1 MFKEEI
7 ERMPYN
13 NKYTPK
19 LLKDHVESGKLG
31 LLKIIHN
38 DKILAGYVI
47 RINIYPTNKKL
58 LEILFVFGK
67 GLSFKL
73 GKQIF
78 KQLEKLAKKLRLHG
92 IELTGRLE
100 WNMIADRL
108 GFNKQQQFTQRTKW
122 LTY

>member
-7 ERMPYN
+7 KRMPYN
-13 NKYTPK
+13 NKYTPE
-19 LLKDHVESGKLG
+19 LLKDHIESGKLG

-47 RINIYPTNKKL
+47 RINTYPTNKKL
-58 LEILFVFGK
+58 LELLFVFGK

-78 KQLEKLAKKLRLHG
+78 KKLEELAKKLRLHG

-100 WNMIADRL
+100 WNMVADRL
-108 GFNKQQQFTQRTKW
+108 GFNKQQFTQRTKW